1 LRQICDR
8 GGGLEFSVAPPQE
21 ANEESRAPDLVWRVR
36 LLGVRDE
43 EMLIE
48 SPATGGKS
56 HALGEGVPL
65 IGVMVIGQNRW
76 MFRTVTISAKDAPS
90 PWPRSIPGVRVRMPE
105 SVERCVRR
113 EFARVSTAQLKLPRV
128 ECWPLLEP
136 SSVVAA
142 EAANRAAIVL
152 SKPGEVHSGEQAILP
167 EVGPK
172 FMASML
178 NIGGGGLGLL
188 LDPNDR
194 NALDR
199 TRLLWLRVDL
209 RPTIAAPIGMTA
221 KVAHTHFDSG
231 QNVYAGLAFEFAFN
245 PAHRAFVV
253 EQIEKVIH
261 GLQRPASKAA

>member
-1 LRQICDR
+1 
-8 GGGLEFSVAPPQE
+8 
-21 ANEESRAPDLVWRVR
+21 
-36 LLGVRDE
+36 
-43 EMLIE
+43 
-48 SPATGGKS
+48 
-56 HALGEGVPL
+56 
-65 IGVMVIGQNRW
+65 
-76 MFRTVTISAKDAPS
+76 
-90 PWPRSIPGVRVRMPE
+90 MPE